1 MEICDLSKIYKGK
14 KVLDIKQL
22 HIEKGRIYA
31 VVGENGAGKT
41 TLLKIVSGLIT
52 QTEGTIRNSNT
63 NECIG
68 VMIETPAIEY
78 NMTASENLRWVSK
91 MYGEEK
97 CQDIETILKLV
108 KLDNENKK
116 VRVFSLGM
124 KQRLGIAM
132 CLIHNP
138 SILILDE
145 PMNGLDPLG
154 MLELRNVLV
163 EINKKGTTII
173 LSSHILGE
181 VYKIATDYIFIKKG
195 QIIQTNRLEDME
207 KMEKYNY
214 RVLTSDDRRA
224 MQILCEKFACEVKSE
239 DRGLIFSMKSDEIIS
254 LSKIMADEKVYILEL
269 TKREFDIEAYYMGVI
284 GKE

>member
-239 DRGLIFSMKSDEIIS
+239 DRGLIFSMKSD
-254 LSKIMADEKVYILEL
+254 
-269 TKREFDIEAYYMGVI
+269 
-284 GKE
+284 